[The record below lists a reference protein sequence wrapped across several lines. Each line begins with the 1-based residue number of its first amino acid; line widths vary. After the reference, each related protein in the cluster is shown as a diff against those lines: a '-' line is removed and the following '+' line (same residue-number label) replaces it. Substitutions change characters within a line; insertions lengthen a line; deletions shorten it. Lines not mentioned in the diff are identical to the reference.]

1 LDTLATKIHSEFRKS
16 VLFEFA
22 NRTSSIGDVNYG
34 KKKQT
39 KPSVQYSK
47 EDIYKVSQRIIVEV
61 IQKYLPNRTI
71 QSSTEVETQFDASND
86 GLNQIIQRRES
97 NVSIQPKVPQV
108 TVTVEKPITDVEE
121 APLKREIMKE
131 VPTELPV
138 PKFSKPKS
146 VSKRSG
152 FFGRGKAVSKPT
164 NNNNVGGGFNQMGG
178 RS

>member
-1 LDTLATKIHSEFRKS
+1 M
-16 VLFEFA
+16 
-22 NRTSSIGDVNYG
+22 
-34 KKKQT
+34 
-39 KPSVQYSK
+39 
-47 EDIYKVSQRIIVEV
+47 
-61 IQKYLPNRTI
+61 
-71 QSSTEVETQFDASND
+71 
-86 GLNQIIQRRES
+86 NQIIQRRES

-108 TVTVEKPITDVEE
+108 TVTVEKPIADVEE

-146 VSKRSG
+146 VSKLSG

-164 NNNNVGGGFNQMGG
+164 NNNNVVGGFNQIGG